1 MHLNVPPRRFGA
13 AAESDSLLEGQPTSA
28 SARLP
33 SRPRKPW
40 LAALLSF
47 LWPGL
52 GQVYNGRFRKGLTL
66 LGISAAWQFF
76 GIGAVETFRWW
87 LSSLAGYF
95 LFSVYAAWEARR
107 QAQTLDEF
115 LPGPNNTLPV
125 YLGIIVALAT
135 VGAVAGQAE
144 RRAFPIY
151 TVSQTSMRPTLRSG
165 DHLRC
170 QAIGPRDIIRRGQ
183 LVVFEYPS
191 EHSLI
196 FVKRVVG
203 LPGEVV
209 EVSDGLVYVNG
220 DPIEEGYYASREP
233 GFKSLDMPP
242 ARLAPDEYY
251 VMGDNRHA
259 SFDSRSFGPVN
270 RARMLATPLY
280 IIGSM
285 SDKNEIFWDRT
296 GLPTR

>member
-1 MHLNVPPRRFGA
+1 MHLTVLPRRPGEA
-13 AAESDSLLEGQPTSA
+13 AGLPA
-28 SARLP
+28 SPPP
-33 SRPRKPW
+33 SPRKPW
-40 LAALLSF
+40 LAVLLSL

-52 GQVYNGRFRKGLTL
+52 GQVYNGRFRKGLSLLGVAAAWQL
-66 LGISAAWQFF
+66 LGIGAA
-76 GIGAVETFRWW
+76 ETFRWW
-87 LSSLAGYF
+87 LSSLAGYL
-95 LFSVYAAWEARR
+95 LFSVYAAW
-107 QAQTLDEF
+107 QAQRMARGLAEF
-115 LPGPNNTLPV
+115 RPGVNNTLPV
-125 YLGIIVALAT
+125 YLGLIVAMAT
-135 VGAVAGQAE
+135 ISAVAGLAE
-144 RRAFPIY
+144 HKAFPIY

-165 DHLRC
+165 DYLRC
-170 QAIGPRDIIRRGQ
+170 EALGPRDIIRRGQ

-191 EHSLI
+191 RHSLI

-220 DPIEEGYYASREP
+220 DPIEEGYYAAREP
-233 GFKSLDMPP
+233 GYKSLDMPP

-280 IIGSM
+280 IIASISG
-285 SDKNEIFWDRT
+285 KGEFFADRI
-296 GLPTR
+296 GLPAR

>member
-1 MHLNVPPRRFGA
+1 MHLNVLPRRSGL
-13 AAESDSLLEGQPTSA
+13 AAESPAGPP
-28 SARLP
+28 P
-33 SRPRKPW
+33 SPRKPW

-52 GQVYNGRFRKGLTL
+52 GQLYNGRFRKGVAL
-66 LGISAAWQFF
+66 LCLAAVWQLL

-87 LSSLAGYF
+87 LSSLGGYF
-95 LFSVYAAWEARR
+95 ALSLFAAWDAHRAATKL
-107 QAQTLDEF
+107 QNF
-115 LPGPNNTLPV
+115 IPGPKNTLPI
-125 YLGIIVALAT
+125 YLGAIVLMGTAA
-135 VGAVAGQAE
+135 VVAGQAE
-144 RRAFPIY
+144 KWAFPVY
-151 TVSQTSMRPTLRSG
+151 TVAQTSMRPTLRSG
-165 DHLRC
+165 DRLRC
-170 QAIGPRDIIRRGQ
+170 AALRPRDIIRRGQ

-209 EVSDGLVYVNG
+209 EVEDGLVYING
-220 DPIEEGYYASREP
+220 DPIDEGYYTTRGP
-233 GFKSLDMPP
+233 GKKSLDMPP

-259 SFDSRSFGPVN
+259 SFDSRSYGPVN

-280 IIGSM
+280 VIM
-285 SDKNEIFWDRT
+285 SRDERGRWYLDRT
-296 GLPTR
+296 GLPAR

>member
-1 MHLNVPPRRFGA
+1 MHLNVPPKRAGLAAGA
-13 AAESDSLLEGQPTSA
+13 HSP
-28 SARLP
+28 P
-33 SRPRKPW
+33 SSPRKPW

-52 GQVYNGRFRKGLTL
+52 GQVYDGRFRRGLVLLGAACAWQL
-66 LGISAAWQFF
+66 LGIGAA
-76 GIGAVETFRWW
+76 ETFRWW
-87 LSSLAGYF
+87 LSSLGGYLF
-95 LFSVYAAWEARR
+95 LSLYAAWDAWRIAR
-107 QAQTLDEF
+107 TLDEF
-115 LPGPNNTLPV
+115 LPGPRNTVPL
-125 YLGIIVALAT
+125 YLGIIVVLTT
-135 VGAVAGQAE
+135 VSVVAGQAE

-151 TVSQTSMRPTLRSG
+151 TVAQTSMRPTLRSG

-170 QAIGPRDIIRRGQ
+170 ASIGPRDIIRRGQ
-183 LVVFEYPS
+183 LVVFQYPS

-280 IIGSM
+280 VIASR
-285 SDKNEIFWDRT
+285 SDKGEIFWDRI
-296 GLPTR
+296 GLPAR

>member
-1 MHLNVPPRRFGA
+1 MHVNVLPRRSGDWA
-13 AAESDSLLEGQPTSA
+13 GPP
-28 SARLP
+28 P
-33 SRPRKPW
+33 SPRKPW
-40 LAALLSF
+40 LAAVLSL

-52 GQVYNGRFRKGLTL
+52 GQVYNGRFRKGVVL
-66 LGISAAWQFF
+66 LCLAAAWQLL
-76 GIGAVETFRWW
+76 GIGAVEAFRWW

-95 LFSVYAAWEARR
+95 LLLLYAAWDGFRVARR
-107 QAQTLDEF
+107 LADYRT
-115 LPGPNNTLPV
+115 GPRNTLPV
-125 YLGIIVALAT
+125 YLGIIVLMTTAS
-135 VGAVAGQAE
+135 VVAGSAE
-144 RRAFPIY
+144 RWAFPVY
-151 TVSQTSMRPTLRSG
+151 TVAQTSMRPTLRSG
-165 DHLRC
+165 DRVRCKALR
-170 QAIGPRDIIRRGQ
+170 PREVIRRGQ

-220 DPIEEGYYASREP
+220 DPIDEGYYASRRP
-233 GFKSLDMPP
+233 GAKSLDMPP
-242 ARLAPDEYY
+242 ARLAPNEYY
-251 VMGDNRHA
+251 VLGDNRHA

-280 IIGSM
+280 IIASFG
-285 SDKNEIFWDRT
+285 DHDELRLDRT

>member
-1 MHLNVPPRRFGA
+1 MHLNVLPRRSGEA
-13 AAESDSLLEGQPTSA
+13 AGLPA
-28 SARLP
+28 SPPP
-33 SRPRKPW
+33 SPRKPW

-52 GQVYNGRFRKGLTL
+52 GQVYNGRIRKGLVL
-66 LGISAAWQFF
+66 LGVAAAWQLL
-76 GIGAVETFRWW
+76 GIGAVEAFRWW
-87 LSSLAGYF
+87 LSSLAGY
-95 LFSVYAAWEARR
+95 LLLSMYAAWEAYRAAR
-107 QAQTLDEF
+107 GLSEF
-115 LPGPNNTLPV
+115 RLGVNNTLPV
-125 YLGIIVALAT
+125 YLGLVVAMTT
-135 VGAVAGQAE
+135 VSFVAGQAE
-144 RRAFPIY
+144 RKAFPIY

-170 QAIGPRDIIRRGQ
+170 KDLSTRDIIRRGQ

-220 DPIEEGYYASREP
+220 DPIEEGYYAAREP
-233 GFKSLDMPP
+233 GYKSLDMPP

-280 IIGSM
+280 VIASI
-285 SDKNEIFWDRT
+285 SDKGEIFTDRI
-296 GLPTR
+296 GLPAR